1 VSEIATK
8 LADALSMFWES
19 LDERER
25 RLLALGVAYV
35 AAMIVVA
42 PLERRRK
49 QSEREEL
56 AVEVA
61 RILEARAGGGD
72 RGC

>member
-1 VSEIATK
+1 MNEIAAK
-8 LADALSMFWES
+8 LADALSMFWLS

-42 PLERRRK
+42 PIEKRRK
-49 QSEREEL
+49 QRDREEL
-56 AVEVA
+56 ASEVA
-61 RILEARAGGGD
+61 RILVE
-72 RGC
+72 RGSSDG